1 MNVYG
6 KNDEGAATYPYE
18 QQFEAVQEEDLQL
31 NQDATKT
38 SGSPF
43 FSILIWSLFATVIS
57 GVVPFIFGLV
67 SPQQMQDFYTG
78 WALHQ
83 NGQIYTDYYGSN
95 GLLYYLLTYLS
106 QGSIL
111 FALAEWV
118 ALFGAG
124 FFLFKSANTLTG
136 QRGQARQLLAIFYLL
151 VASLG
156 FGGSYAVIVAI
167 PFLFYAFSLIADYLE
182 NPINDKGF
190 LLVGMSL
197 ALAFFLSPIPTLLF
211 ALALAL
217 MLLGFNIA
225 KRRFV
230 HGLYQFFASALG
242 FSIIFYPIGY
252 YTVLTGTFGD
262 AISHSLYPID
272 TLSLFS
278 NANLM
283 ENAAFYGLLSIG
295 IGILTLIFS
304 GLFQTK
310 SAKQFA
316 ISIGASL
323 GLLVTLALLILSK
336 EPLHGS
342 RLAAILPFL
351 ILLLLTNIKE
361 GNPERISRSRRG
373 VRSSS
378 LFSRYLKGNFDLP
391 LVAIIYLLS
400 LPLLSRYISH
410 PSTYQEREQLASL
423 VKQQTSSEDR
433 VYAWDDR
440 PDFYQA
446 SERLAPSSLVTPTLY
461 TASDENKMKLV
472 NDLKENPPKMILV
485 NQKVSLWSDVE
496 SLLSEKYELVQTDSK
511 EFKLYK
517 SK

>member
-6 KNDEGAATYPYE
+6 KNDEGEATYLYE
-18 QQFEAVQEEDLQL
+18 QQFRGVQEEDLKL

-38 SGSPF
+38 SDFPF

-57 GVVPFIFGLV
+57 VVVPFIFGLV

-111 FALAEWV
+111 FALVEWV

-124 FFLFKSANTLTG
+124 IFLFKSADTLTG

-156 FGGSYAVIVAI
+156 FGGSYAVVVAL
-167 PFLFYAFSLIADYLE
+167 PFLFYSFSLVADYLDD
-182 NPINDKGF
+182 PSNDKGF
-190 LLVGMSL
+190 LRIGMSL
-197 ALAFFLSPIPTLLF
+197 ALAFFLSPIPTTLF
-211 ALALAL
+211 AAILALSL
-217 MLLGFNIA
+217 FGFNIA
-225 KRRFV
+225 KRRFD

-242 FSIIFYPIGY
+242 FSLIFYPIGY
-252 YTVLTGTFGD
+252 YTVVTGTFGD
-262 AISHSLYPID
+262 AISHTLYPVVTLGFLSNTKLID
-272 TLSLFS
+272 
-278 NANLM
+278 NAT
-283 ENAAFYGLLSIG
+283 FYGLLALALG
-295 IGILTLIFS
+295 LLTLIVS
-304 GLFQTK
+304 GIVQSK
-310 SAKQFA
+310 PAKQYA
-316 ISIGASL
+316 VSIMASL
-323 GLLVTLALLILSK
+323 GLLVSLILLILSK

-351 ILLLLTNIKE
+351 ILLLLTNIRE
-361 GNPERISRSRRG
+361 GSSDRISRSRRR

-378 LFSRYLKGNFDLP
+378 LFGRYLKGNFYLP
-391 LVAIIYLLS
+391 LVAIVYLLF
-400 LPLLSRYISH
+400 LPVLSRYISH

-440 PDFYQA
+440 PDFYRA
-446 SERLAPSSLVTPTLY
+446 SERLAPTSLVTPTLY
-461 TASDENKMKLV
+461 TASDENKTRLV
-472 NDLKENPPKMILV
+472 NDLKENQPKMILV
-485 NQKVSLWSDVE
+485 NQRVTLWPDVE
-496 SLLSEKYELVQTDSK
+496 GLLSEKYELVKTDTND
-511 EFKLYK
+511 FKLYK
-517 SK
+517 MK

>member
-6 KNDEGAATYPYE
+6 KNDEGEATYPYE
-18 QQFEAVQEEDLQL
+18 QQFRGVKEEDLKL

-38 SGSPF
+38 SAFPF

-57 GVVPFIFGLV
+57 VVVPFIFGLV

-111 FALAEWV
+111 FALVEWV

-124 FFLFKSANTLTG
+124 IFLFKSANTLTG

-156 FGGSYAVIVAI
+156 FGGSYAVVVAL
-167 PFLFYAFSLIADYLE
+167 PFLFYSFSLVADYLDD
-182 NPINDKGF
+182 PSNDKGF
-190 LLVGMSL
+190 LRIGMSL
-197 ALAFFLSPIPTLLF
+197 ALAFFLSPIPTTLF
-211 ALALAL
+211 AAILALSL
-217 MLLGFNIA
+217 FGFNIA
-225 KRRFV
+225 KLRFD

-242 FSIIFYPIGY
+242 FSLIFYPIGY
-252 YTVLTGTFGD
+252 YTVVTGTFGD
-262 AISHSLYPID
+262 AISHTLYPVVTLGFLSNTKLID
-272 TLSLFS
+272 
-278 NANLM
+278 NAT
-283 ENAAFYGLLSIG
+283 FYGLLALALG
-295 IGILTLIFS
+295 LLTLIVS
-304 GLFQTK
+304 GIVQSK
-310 SAKQFA
+310 PAKQYA
-316 ISIGASL
+316 VSIMASL
-323 GLLVTLALLILSK
+323 GLLVSLILLILSK

-351 ILLLLTNIKE
+351 ILLLLTNIRE
-361 GNPERISRSRRG
+361 GSSDRISRSRRR

-378 LFSRYLKGNFDLP
+378 LFGRYLKGNFYLP
-391 LVAIIYLLS
+391 VVTIVYLLF
-400 LPLLSRYISH
+400 LPVLSRYISH
-410 PSTYQEREQLASL
+410 PSTYQERGQLASL

-440 PDFYQA
+440 PDFYRA
-446 SERLAPSSLVTPTLY
+446 SERLAPTSLVTPTLY
-461 TASDENKMKLV
+461 TASDENKTRLV
-472 NDLKENPPKMILV
+472 NDLKENQPKMILV
-485 NQKVSLWSDVE
+485 NQRVTLWPDVE
-496 SLLSEKYELVQTDSK
+496 NLLSEKYELVQTDTSQ
-511 EFKLYK
+511 FKLYK

>member
-38 SGSPF
+38 SGFPF
-43 FSILIWSLFATVIS
+43 FSILIWSLFTTVIS

-95 GLLYYLLTYLS
+95 GLLYYLLIYLS

-111 FALAEWV
+111 FALAEWL

-124 FFLFKSANTLTG
+124 VFLFKSADTLTG
-136 QRGQARQLLAIFYLL
+136 QGEQARQLLLVFYLL
-151 VASLG
+151 VGSLG
-156 FGGSYAVIVAI
+156 FGGSYAVVVAL
-167 PFLFYAFSLIADYLE
+167 PFLFYSFSLVADYLDDLS
-182 NPINDKGF
+182 NDKGF
-190 LLVGMSL
+190 LRVGMSL
-197 ALAFFLSPIPTLLF
+197 ALAFFLSPIPTALF
-211 ALALAL
+211 AAILALSL
-217 MLLGFNIA
+217 FGFNIA
-225 KRRFV
+225 KRRFA

-242 FSIIFYPIGY
+242 FSLLFYPIGY

-262 AISHSLYPID
+262 AISHTLYPID

-310 SAKQFA
+310 SAQQSA
-316 ISIGASL
+316 VSIGAIL
-323 GLLVTLALLILSK
+323 GLLVTLSLLILSK

-351 ILLLLTNIKE
+351 TLLLLTNIKE
-361 GNPERISRSRRG
+361 GSSDRISRSRRR

-378 LFSRYLKGNFDLP
+378 LFGRYLKGNFYLP
-391 LVAIIYLLS
+391 LIAIVYLLF
-400 LPLLSRYISH
+400 LPVLSRYISH

-440 PDFYQA
+440 PDFYRA

-461 TASDENKMKLV
+461 TASDENKTKLV
-472 NDLKENPPKMILV
+472 NDLKENQPKMILV
-485 NQKVSLWSDVE
+485 NQKVALWSDVE

>member
-6 KNDEGAATYPYE
+6 KNDEGEATYPYE
-18 QQFEAVQEEDLQL
+18 QQFRGVKEEDLKL

-38 SGSPF
+38 SGFPF

-57 GVVPFIFGLV
+57 IVVPFIFGLV

-111 FALAEWV
+111 FALVEWV

-124 FFLFKSANTLTG
+124 IFLFKSAKTLTG

-156 FGGSYAVIVAI
+156 FGGSYAMIVAM
-167 PFLFYAFSLIADYLE
+167 PFLFYAFSLVADYLK

-211 ALALAL
+211 ALTLAL
-217 MLLGFNIA
+217 MLFGFNIA
-225 KRRFV
+225 KRRFA

-242 FSIIFYPIGY
+242 FSLIFYPIGY

-262 AISHSLYPID
+262 AISHTLYPVVTLGLLSNTKLID
-272 TLSLFS
+272 
-278 NANLM
+278 
-283 ENAAFYGLLSIG
+283 NAAFYGLLALALG
-295 IGILTLIFS
+295 LLTLIVS
-304 GLFQTK
+304 GIVQSK
-310 SAKQFA
+310 PAKQYA
-316 ISIGASL
+316 VSIVASL
-323 GLLVTLALLILSK
+323 GLLVSLILLILSK

-342 RLAAILPFL
+342 RLAVVLPFL

-361 GNPERISRSRRG
+361 GLPGRTSRR
-373 VRSSS
+373 RSTEYSS
-378 LFSRYLKGNFDLP
+378 LFGRYLKGNFYLP
-391 LVAIIYLLS
+391 LVAIVYLLF
-400 LPLLSRYISH
+400 LPVLSRYISH

-440 PDFYQA
+440 PDLYRA
-446 SERLAPSSLVTPTLY
+446 SERLAPTSLVTPTLY
-461 TASDENKMKLV
+461 TASDENKTRLV
-472 NDLKENPPKMILV
+472 NDLKENQPKMILV
-485 NQKVSLWSDVE
+485 NQKVALWSDVE
-496 SLLSEKYELVQTDSK
+496 SLLSEKYELVQKDSK

>member
-6 KNDEGAATYPYE
+6 KNDEGEATYPYE
-18 QQFEAVQEEDLQL
+18 QQFRGVKEEDLKL

-38 SGSPF
+38 SGFPF

-57 GVVPFIFGLV
+57 IVVPFIFGLV

-111 FALAEWV
+111 FALVEWV

-124 FFLFKSANTLTG
+124 IFLFKSAKTLTG

-156 FGGSYAVIVAI
+156 FGGSYAMIVAM
-167 PFLFYAFSLIADYLE
+167 PFLFYAFSLVADYLK

-211 ALALAL
+211 ALTLAL
-217 MLLGFNIA
+217 MLFGFNIA
-225 KRRFV
+225 KRRFA

-242 FSIIFYPIGY
+242 FSLIFYPIGY

-262 AISHSLYPID
+262 AISHTLYPVVTLGLLSNTKLID
-272 TLSLFS
+272 
-278 NANLM
+278 
-283 ENAAFYGLLSIG
+283 NAAFYGLLALALG
-295 IGILTLIFS
+295 LLTLIVS
-304 GLFQTK
+304 GIVQSK
-310 SAKQFA
+310 PAKQYA
-316 ISIGASL
+316 VSIVASL
-323 GLLVTLALLILSK
+323 GLLVSLILLILSK

-342 RLAAILPFL
+342 RLAVVLPFL

-361 GNPERISRSRRG
+361 GLPGRTSRR
-373 VRSSS
+373 RSTEYSS
-378 LFSRYLKGNFDLP
+378 LFGRYLKGNFYLP
-391 LVAIIYLLS
+391 LVAIVYLLF
-400 LPLLSRYISH
+400 LPVLSRYISH

-440 PDFYQA
+440 PDLYRA
-446 SERLAPSSLVTPTLY
+446 SERLAPTSLVTPTLY
-461 TASDENKMKLV
+461 TASDENKTRLV
-472 NDLKENPPKMILV
+472 NDLKENQPKMILV
-485 NQKVSLWSDVE
+485 NQKVALWSDVE

>member
-6 KNDEGAATYPYE
+6 KNDEGVATYPYE

-38 SGSPF
+38 SGFPF
-43 FSILIWSLFATVIS
+43 FSILIWSLFTTVIS

-95 GLLYYLLTYLS
+95 GLLYYLLIYLS

-156 FGGSYAVIVAI
+156 FGGSYAVIVAM

-252 YTVLTGTFGD
+252 YTVVTGTFGD
-262 AISHSLYPID
+262 AISHTLYPVATLGLLSNTKLID
-272 TLSLFS
+272 
-278 NANLM
+278 
-283 ENAAFYGLLSIG
+283 NAAFYGSLALVLG
-295 IGILTLIFS
+295 LLTLIVS
-304 GLFQTK
+304 GIVQSK
-310 SAKQFA
+310 PAKQFA
-316 ISIGASL
+316 ISIGANL

-342 RLAAILPFL
+342 RLAAILPFMT
-351 ILLLLTNIKE
+351 LLLLISFKE
-361 GNPERISRSRRG
+361 GSPECISRSRRR

-378 LFSRYLKGNFDLP
+378 LFSRYLKGNFYLP
-391 LVAIIYLLS
+391 VVAIVYLLF
-400 LPLLSRYISH
+400 LPVLSRYISH

-440 PDFYQA
+440 PDFYRA
-446 SERLAPSSLVTPTLY
+446 SERLAPTSLVTPTLY
-461 TASDENKMKLV
+461 TASDENKTRLV
-472 NDLKENPPKMILV
+472 NDLKENQPKMILV
-485 NQKVSLWSDVE
+485 NQRVTLWPDVE
-496 SLLSEKYELVQTDSK
+496 GLLSEKYELVKTDTND
-511 EFKLYK
+511 FKLYK
-517 SK
+517 MK

>member
-1 MNVYG
+1 MNVYEEKDEQLEEFRYQYRERLDQESEFGLERG
-6 KNDEGAATYPYE
+6 KKKRTP
-18 QQFEAVQEEDLQL
+18 L
-31 NQDATKT
+31 
-38 SGSPF
+38 PF
-43 FSILIWSLFATVIS
+43 FSMAIWSLAATAVS
-57 GVVPFIFGLV
+57 VMLPLIFGLV
-67 SPQQMQDFYTG
+67 SPQQMQDLYTG

-83 NGQIYTDYYGSN
+83 SGQIYTDYYGSN

-106 QGSIL
+106 QGNIL
-111 FALAEWV
+111 FALVEWL

-124 FFLFKSANTLTG
+124 VFLFKSADTLTG
-136 QRGQARQLLAIFYLL
+136 QGEQARQLLLIFYLL
-151 VASLG
+151 VGSLG
-156 FGGSYAVIVAI
+156 FGGSYAVVVAL
-167 PFLFYAFSLIADYLE
+167 PFLFYSFSLVADYLDD
-182 NPINDKGF
+182 PSNDKGF
-190 LLVGMSL
+190 LRVGMSL
-197 ALAFFLSPIPTLLF
+197 ALAFFLSPIPTTLF
-211 ALALAL
+211 AATLTLSL
-217 MLLGFNIA
+217 FGFNIA
-225 KRRFV
+225 KRKFA

-242 FSIIFYPIGY
+242 FSLLFYPIGY

-262 AISHSLYPID
+262 AISHTLYPID

-310 SAKQFA
+310 SAQQSA
-316 ISIGASL
+316 VSIGAIL
-323 GLLVTLALLILSK
+323 GLLATLSLLILSK

-351 ILLLLTNIKE
+351 TLLLLTNIKE
-361 GNPERISRSRRG
+361 GSSDRISRSRRR

-378 LFSRYLKGNFDLP
+378 LFGRYLKGNFYLP
-391 LVAIIYLLS
+391 LIAIVYLLF
-400 LPLLSRYISH
+400 LPVLSRYISH

-440 PDFYQA
+440 PDFYRA

-461 TASDENKMKLV
+461 TASDENKTKLV
-472 NDLKENPPKMILV
+472 NDLKENQPKMILV
-485 NQKVSLWSDVE
+485 NQKVALWSDVE

>member
-6 KNDEGAATYPYE
+6 KNDEGEATYPYE
-18 QQFEAVQEEDLQL
+18 QQFRGVKEEDLKL

-38 SGSPF
+38 SGFPF

-57 GVVPFIFGLV
+57 VVVPFIFGLV

-111 FALAEWV
+111 FALVEWV

-124 FFLFKSANTLTG
+124 IFLFKSANILTG

-156 FGGSYAVIVAI
+156 FGGSYAVVVAL
-167 PFLFYAFSLIADYLE
+167 PFLFYSFSLVADYLDD
-182 NPINDKGF
+182 PSNDKGF
-190 LLVGMSL
+190 LRIGMSL
-197 ALAFFLSPIPTLLF
+197 ALAFFLSPIPTTLF
-211 ALALAL
+211 AAILALSL
-217 MLLGFNIA
+217 FGVNIA
-225 KRRFV
+225 KRRFD

-242 FSIIFYPIGY
+242 FSLIFYPIGY
-252 YTVLTGTFGD
+252 YTVVTGTFGD
-262 AISHSLYPID
+262 AISHTLYPVVTLGFLSNTKLID
-272 TLSLFS
+272 
-278 NANLM
+278 NAT
-283 ENAAFYGLLSIG
+283 FYGLLALALG
-295 IGILTLIFS
+295 LLTLIVS
-304 GLFQTK
+304 GIVQSK
-310 SAKQFA
+310 PAKQYA
-316 ISIGASL
+316 VSIMASL
-323 GLLVTLALLILSK
+323 GLLVSLILLILSK

-351 ILLLLTNIKE
+351 ILLLLTNIRE
-361 GNPERISRSRRG
+361 GSSDRISRSRRR

-378 LFSRYLKGNFDLP
+378 LFGRYLKGNFYLP
-391 LVAIIYLLS
+391 VVTIVYLLF
-400 LPLLSRYISH
+400 LPVLSRYISH
-410 PSTYQEREQLASL
+410 PSTYQERGQLASL

-440 PDFYQA
+440 PDFYRA
-446 SERLAPSSLVTPTLY
+446 SERLAPTSLVTPTLY
-461 TASDENKMKLV
+461 TASDENKTRLV
-472 NDLKENPPKMILV
+472 NDLKENQPKMILV
-485 NQKVSLWSDVE
+485 NQRVTLWPDVE
-496 SLLSEKYELVQTDSK
+496 NLLSEKYELVQTDTSQ
-511 EFKLYK
+511 FKLYK

>member
-6 KNDEGAATYPYE
+6 KNDEGEATYPYE
-18 QQFEAVQEEDLQL
+18 QQFRGVKEEDLKL

-38 SGSPF
+38 SGFPF

-57 GVVPFIFGLV
+57 IVVPFIFGLV

-111 FALAEWV
+111 FALVEWV

-124 FFLFKSANTLTG
+124 IFLFKSAKTLTG

-156 FGGSYAVIVAI
+156 FGGSYAMIVAM
-167 PFLFYAFSLIADYLE
+167 PFLFYAFSLVADYLK
-182 NPINDKGF
+182 NPINDEGF

-211 ALALAL
+211 ALTLAL
-217 MLLGFNIA
+217 MLFGFNIA
-225 KRRFV
+225 KRRFA

-242 FSIIFYPIGY
+242 FSLIFYPIGY

-262 AISHSLYPID
+262 AISHTLYPVVTLGLLSNTKLID
-272 TLSLFS
+272 
-278 NANLM
+278 
-283 ENAAFYGLLSIG
+283 NAAFYGLLALALG
-295 IGILTLIFS
+295 LLTLIVS
-304 GLFQTK
+304 GIVQSK
-310 SAKQFA
+310 PAKQYA
-316 ISIGASL
+316 VSIVASL
-323 GLLVTLALLILSK
+323 GLLVSLILLILSK

-342 RLAAILPFL
+342 RLAVVLPFL

-361 GNPERISRSRRG
+361 GLPGRTSRR
-373 VRSSS
+373 RSTEYSS
-378 LFSRYLKGNFDLP
+378 LFGRYLKGNFYLP
-391 LVAIIYLLS
+391 LVAIVYLLF
-400 LPLLSRYISH
+400 LPVLSRYISH

-440 PDFYQA
+440 PDLYRA
-446 SERLAPSSLVTPTLY
+446 SERLAPTSLVTPTLY
-461 TASDENKMKLV
+461 TASDENKTRLV
-472 NDLKENPPKMILV
+472 NDLKENQPKMILV
-485 NQKVSLWSDVE
+485 NQKVALWSDVE

>member
-6 KNDEGAATYPYE
+6 KNDEGEATYPYE
-18 QQFEAVQEEDLQL
+18 QQFRGVKEEDLKL

-38 SGSPF
+38 SGFPF

-57 GVVPFIFGLV
+57 IVVPFIFGLV

-111 FALAEWV
+111 FALVEWV

-124 FFLFKSANTLTG
+124 IFLFKSAKTLTG

-156 FGGSYAVIVAI
+156 FGGSYAMIVAM
-167 PFLFYAFSLIADYLE
+167 PFLFYAFSLVADYLK

-211 ALALAL
+211 ALTLAL
-217 MLLGFNIA
+217 MLFGFNIA
-225 KRRFV
+225 KRRFA

-242 FSIIFYPIGY
+242 FSLIFYPIGY

-262 AISHSLYPID
+262 AISHTLYPVVTLGLLSNTKLID
-272 TLSLFS
+272 
-278 NANLM
+278 
-283 ENAAFYGLLSIG
+283 NAAFYGLLALALG
-295 IGILTLIFS
+295 LLTLIVS
-304 GLFQTK
+304 GIVQSK
-310 SAKQFA
+310 PAKQYA
-316 ISIGASL
+316 VSIVASL
-323 GLLVTLALLILSK
+323 GLLVSLILLILSK

-342 RLAAILPFL
+342 RLAVVLPFL

-361 GNPERISRSRRG
+361 GLPGRTSRR
-373 VRSSS
+373 RSTEYSS
-378 LFSRYLKGNFDLP
+378 LFGRYLKGNFYLP
-391 LVAIIYLLS
+391 LVAIVYLLF
-400 LPLLSRYISH
+400 LPVLSRYISH

-433 VYAWDDR
+433 VYAWDNR
-440 PDFYQA
+440 PDFYRA
-446 SERLAPSSLVTPTLY
+446 SERLAPSSLATPTLY
-461 TASDENKMKLV
+461 TASDENKTKLV
-472 NDLKENPPKMILV
+472 NDLKENQPKMILV
-485 NQKVSLWSDVE
+485 NQKVALWSDVE

>member
-18 QQFEAVQEEDLQL
+18 QQFKAVQEEDLQL

-38 SGSPF
+38 SGFPF
-43 FSILIWSLFATVIS
+43 FSILIWSLFTTVIS

-95 GLLYYLLTYLS
+95 GLLYYLLIYLS

-111 FALAEWV
+111 FALVEWV

-136 QRGQARQLLAIFYLL
+136 QRGQVRQLLAIFYLL

-156 FGGSYAVIVAI
+156 FGGSYAVIVAM

-252 YTVLTGTFGD
+252 YTVVTGTFGD
-262 AISHSLYPID
+262 AISHTLYPVATLGLLSNTKLID
-272 TLSLFS
+272 
-278 NANLM
+278 
-283 ENAAFYGLLSIG
+283 NAAFYGSLALALG
-295 IGILTLIFS
+295 LLTLIVS
-304 GLFQTK
+304 GIVQSK
-310 SAKQFA
+310 PAKQYA
-316 ISIGASL
+316 VSIVASL
-323 GLLVTLALLILSK
+323 GLLVSLGLLILSK

-342 RLAAILPFL
+342 RLAVVLPSL
-351 ILLLLTNIKE
+351 TLLLLTNIKV
-361 GNPERISRSRRG
+361 GLPDRTSRR
-373 VRSSS
+373 RSAESSS
-378 LFSRYLKGNFDLP
+378 LFGRYLKGNLYLP
-391 LVAIIYLLS
+391 LVAIVYLLS
-400 LPLLSRYISH
+400 LPALSRYISH

-433 VYAWDDR
+433 VYAWDNR
-440 PDFYQA
+440 PDFYRA

-461 TASDENKMKLV
+461 TASDENKTKLV
-472 NDLKENPPKMILV
+472 NDLKENQPKMILV
-485 NQKVSLWSDVE
+485 NQKVALWSDVE

>member
-6 KNDEGAATYPYE
+6 KNDEGEATYLYE
-18 QQFEAVQEEDLQL
+18 QQFRGVQEEDLKL

-38 SGSPF
+38 SDFPF

-57 GVVPFIFGLV
+57 VVVPFIFGLV

-111 FALAEWV
+111 FALVEWV

-124 FFLFKSANTLTG
+124 IFLFKSAKTLTG

-156 FGGSYAVIVAI
+156 FGGSYAMIVAM
-167 PFLFYAFSLIADYLE
+167 PFLFYAFSLVADYLK

-211 ALALAL
+211 ALTLAL
-217 MLLGFNIA
+217 MLFGFNIA
-225 KRRFV
+225 KRRFA

-242 FSIIFYPIGY
+242 FSLIFYPIGY

-262 AISHSLYPID
+262 AISHTLYPVVTLGLLSNTKLID
-272 TLSLFS
+272 
-278 NANLM
+278 
-283 ENAAFYGLLSIG
+283 NAAFYGLLALALG
-295 IGILTLIFS
+295 LLTLIVS
-304 GLFQTK
+304 GIVQSK
-310 SAKQFA
+310 PAKQYA
-316 ISIGASL
+316 VSIVASL
-323 GLLVTLALLILSK
+323 GLLVSLILLILSK

-342 RLAAILPFL
+342 RLAVVLPFL

-361 GNPERISRSRRG
+361 GLPGRTSRR
-373 VRSSS
+373 RSTEYSS
-378 LFSRYLKGNFDLP
+378 LFGRYLKGNFYLP
-391 LVAIIYLLS
+391 LVAIVYLLF
-400 LPLLSRYISH
+400 LPVLSRYISH

-440 PDFYQA
+440 PDLYRA
-446 SERLAPSSLVTPTLY
+446 SERLAPTSLVTPTLY
-461 TASDENKMKLV
+461 TASDENKTRLV
-472 NDLKENPPKMILV
+472 NDLKENQPKMILV
-485 NQKVSLWSDVE
+485 NQRVTLWPDVE
-496 SLLSEKYELVQTDSK
+496 GLLSEKYELVKTDTND
-511 EFKLYK
+511 FKLYK
-517 SK
+517 MK

>member
-6 KNDEGAATYPYE
+6 KIDEKQEESHYQDWSVPEKREGAPI
-18 QQFEAVQEEDLQL
+18 
-31 NQDATKT
+31 
-38 SGSPF
+38 PF
-43 FSILIWSLFATVIS
+43 FSILLWSLVATAISVVI
-57 GVVPFIFGLV
+57 PLIFGLV
-67 SPQQMQDFYTG
+67 SPRQTQDLYTG

-83 NGQIYTDYYGSN
+83 NGQMYTDYFGTE

-111 FALAEWV
+111 IALVEWL

-124 FFLFKSANTLTG
+124 VFLFKSADSLTD
-136 QRGQARQLLAIFYLL
+136 RVEEAKQLVFVFNLL
-151 VASLG
+151 VAGLA
-156 FGGSYAVIVAI
+156 FGGGYALLLAL
-167 PFLFYAFSLIADYLE
+167 PFLFYSLSIVTNYLAYP
-182 NPINDKGF
+182 NDDKGF
-190 LLVGMSL
+190 LRVGMSL
-197 ALAFFLSPIPTLLF
+197 ALAFFLSPIPTALF
-211 ALALAL
+211 AATLALGII
-217 MLLGFNIA
+217 GFNLG
-225 KRRFV
+225 KGHFV

-242 FSIIFYPIGY
+242 FSLLFYPIGY

-262 AISHSLYPID
+262 AISHTLYPID

-295 IGILTLIFS
+295 VGTLTLIFS

-310 SAKQFA
+310 SAQQSA
-316 ISIGASL
+316 VSIGAIL
-323 GLLVTLALLILSK
+323 GLLVTLSLLILSK

-351 ILLLLTNIKE
+351 TLLLLTNIKE
-361 GNPERISRSRRG
+361 GSSDRISRSRRR

-378 LFSRYLKGNFDLP
+378 LFGRYLKGNFYLP
-391 LVAIIYLLS
+391 LVAIVYLLF
-400 LPLLSRYISH
+400 LPVLSRYISH

-440 PDFYQA
+440 PDFYRA
-446 SERLAPSSLVTPTLY
+446 SERLAPTSLSTPTLY
-461 TASDENKMKLV
+461 TASDENKTKLM
-472 NDLKENPPKMILV
+472 NDLKENQPKMIVV
-485 NQKVSLWSDVE
+485 NQKVALWSDVE
-496 SLLSEKYELVQTDSK
+496 SWLSENYELVQTSTS